1 MIKKAIERASA
12 MAIVQAQQPKPDE
25 TKVCIKMNTM
35 YVLLDVVERLN
46 LELEHEFKTRNVF
59 KHQVK
64 QTINTIKHNCKNLND
79 FVTMGI
85 QGYERQESYGEMT
98 DYINEI
104 VRSAI
109 LIGED
114 EDRTRAIAL
123 MRNMVFEISNRIRK
137 KTEKYGIE
145 NIELH
150 PVKP

>member
-1 MIKKAIERASA
+1 

-25 TKVCIKMNTM
+25 TTVCIKLNTM

-85 QGYERQESYGEMT
+85 QGYERQESYGE
-98 DYINEI
+98 I